1 MVIDCEKK
9 LNEKQAKELKSSL
22 NYMIDNLLQQKGERF
37 SFSIQFDN
45 GSVFAVGRLN
55 KKNYIVLQDVYG
67 DIQHKIS
74 LQEALNI
81 NKYALDIQNKLAEIT
96 INPEYEFKGFITEQ
110 YVDKLLPI
118 FAEKEIKL
126 RAKNIPVYVNIEN
139 VLKEKIIEDE
149 FER

>member
-67 DIQHKIS
+67 DIQYKIS

-81 NKYALDIQNKLAEIT
+81 NKYALDIQNKLTEIT
-96 INPEYEFKGFITEQ
+96 INPEYKFKGFITEQ